1 MVPVHGPWRV
11 DGAPL
16 IIASTAPGSAKGDP
30 RPSMRPKVPFARNP
44 ARAAG
49 VVATFSHPGAEE
61 VVDGV
66 TPLLQ
71 ARGLLDRR
79 DAG

>member
-1 MVPVHGPWRV
+1 
-11 DGAPL
+11 
-16 IIASTAPGSAKGDP
+16 
-30 RPSMRPKVPFARNP
+30 VPFARNP
-44 ARAAG
+44 AARTAG
-49 VVATFSHPGAEE
+49 VVAPFSHSGAED